1 MLQYPGQ
8 TTSGPSN
15 LVPKNARSNS
25 TSELFLFQ
33 EGFLF
38 NLPQVYVDDL
48 ESEDASPQDD
58 FMDSNV
64 VATAPRPGTSLKT
77 TNTAAPTKSLG

>member
-1 MLQYPGQ
+1 M
-8 TTSGPSN
+8 
-15 LVPKNARSNS
+15 
-25 TSELFLFQ
+25 
-33 EGFLF
+33 
-38 NLPQVYVDDL
+38 DDL